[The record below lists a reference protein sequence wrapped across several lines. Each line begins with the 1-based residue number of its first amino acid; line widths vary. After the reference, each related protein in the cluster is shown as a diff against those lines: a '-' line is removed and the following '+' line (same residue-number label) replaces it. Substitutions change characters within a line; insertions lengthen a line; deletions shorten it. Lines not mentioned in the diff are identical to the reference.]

1 VHASLLDRSLANNI
15 LNFDFDDGKAD
26 AATEDITLRQQFGDL
41 VLGQRLGAGGGF
53 SSGFWEAGMRVAN
66 TDLDRDILYQ
76 NLEGADVDTAQI
88 AFGSQMWGV
97 GPTVG
102 AGLTTLLVP
111 GVTLSGSASASALY
125 ADFDLSRSDTYVDT
139 SAGTT
144 GIRQV
149 SLGTRQI
156 VPVFDAALE
165 LSTQLGPVRAS
176 LGYMVSAWLGGARS
190 IATAGGDDVDG
201 TTAPYNIKSEDL
213 ITHGVHARAGI
224 ALDAIGD

>member
-1 VHASLLDRSLANNI
+1 VDFASEHVSLD
-15 LNFDFDDGKAD
+15 
-26 AATEDITLRQQFGDL
+26 QQFGDL
-41 VLGQRLGAGGGF
+41 VLGQRLGGGGGF
-53 SSGFWEAGMRVAN
+53 SSGFWEAGVRIAN
-66 TDLDRDILYQ
+66 TELDRDVLYQ
-76 NLEGADVDTAQI
+76 NLEGASVDTAQI

-102 AGLTTLLVP
+102 AGLTAVLTP
-111 GVTLSGSASASALY
+111 GVTLSGSGSASALY

-156 VPVFDAALE
+156 VPVFDASLE

-176 LGYMVSAWLGGARS
+176 LGYTVSAWLGGARS

-201 TTAPYNIKSEDL
+201 TTAPYTINSDDL
-213 ITHGVHARAGI
+213 ITHGVYARAGI
-224 ALDAIGD
+224 ALDAIGE